1 VSADQKGLLEEMA
14 AKLKRQQDK
23 IEGLLAPGI
32 VDFARP
38 EAEPA
43 EPSAMDEA
51 LQARLRAEQ
60 ERAASV
66 EVDEFGDALR
76 SKGYIL
82 QSVSF
87 PSSQWKTPASIR
99 WLRSNGIVPMKKSHK
114 VGRNYIYTVLS
125 PKMFSKYYTSEL
137 MSRGR
142 KIALIY
148 GK

>member
-1 VSADQKGLLEEMA
+1 MA

-23 IEGLLAPGI
+23 IEGTLAPAI
-32 VDFARP
+32 VDFERP
-38 EAEPA
+38 VEQAAPIA
-43 EPSAMDEA
+43 VNEA

-60 ERAASV
+60 ERAAD
-66 EVDEFGDALR
+66 EGETDEFGDALR

-114 VGRNYIYTVLS
+114 VGRNYIYTVVS